1 MTLSTFYLG
10 NYSTIIKC
18 GHAGGLASTVGIF
31 EDKLGLGRREVSKGL
46 LGTVGFLQTT
56 HGQLGD

>member
-10 NYSTIIKC
+10 NYSTIIKY
-18 GHAGGLASTVGIF
+18 GHAGGLVSTEGIC
-31 EDKLGLGRREVSKGL
+31 EDTWGLGLREVSTGR

-56 HGQLGD
+56 YGQLGD